1 MTIDFICQQCDGS
14 FELDFSDL
22 LEEDALVC
30 PNCGQSSSDKSAE
43 EFSTAL
49 DELFARLAKLRSRF
63 VVSLAIESD
72 ELPPPYDEDSDEDD
86 EEEDDDYEDDEDEDD
101 EDDEDDDEDDD
112 DEDDD
117 EDDEDEDDEY

>member
-72 ELPPPYDEDSDEDD
+72 ELPPPYDEDSDEEDEDD

-101 EDDEDDDEDDD
+101 EEDDD
-112 DEDDD
+112 DDDD